1 MGGAAIVLIVV
12 FFIATRSTGGSAS
25 DIIVPVNQGDFVVE
39 VVVSG
44 ELEAKRSTKILGPQR
59 LRNYRIYQVNI
70 QKIIPEGTYV
80 KKGEFV
86 ASLDPSELT
95 TKVAEAQAAFDEEE
109 SEYVATKL
117 DTALTMREARDE
129 LINLEYAVE
138 EKELVLEQ
146 SQYEPPAKVKQAEIE
161 VAKAQRAFTQAKEN
175 YEIKRQQ
182 NVAKMNGASA
192 EFRQKKAWLDGIL
205 ELQNDFTVL
214 APEDGMLIYHKDWG
228 GRPVKEGSQ
237 ISTWEPIVAQLPD
250 LSEMNSTTYVNEVDI
265 RRVKKGQRVFLGL
278 DAFPDKQ
285 LTGVVTEVANVGEQR
300 PNSDSKVFKVV
311 VELDAVD
318 ETLRPGM
325 TTSNKIITNS
335 LADAISV
342 PLECLHNFAD
352 SITYVYKRSGL
363 GYVKQEVLV
372 GETNADA
379 AQIISGLVASD
390 RLYLSMPSSDDGDIE
405 LLDELEGLRN
415 KEELSSL

>member
-12 FFIATRSTGGSAS
+12 FFIATRSTGGSTS

-138 EKELVLEQ
+138 EKVLVLEQ

-265 RRVKKGQRVFLGL
+265 RRVQKGQRVFLGL

-379 AQIISGLVASD
+379 AQIISGLDASD

-405 LLDELEGLRN
+405 LLKELEGLRN
-415 KEELSSL
+415 TEELSSL